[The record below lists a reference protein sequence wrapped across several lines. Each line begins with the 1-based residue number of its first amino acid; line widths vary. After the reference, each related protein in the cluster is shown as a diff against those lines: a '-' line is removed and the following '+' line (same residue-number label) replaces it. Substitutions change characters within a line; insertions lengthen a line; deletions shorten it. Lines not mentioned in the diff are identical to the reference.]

1 MCLGG
6 LTSCCKDPKPRDNTD
21 SPTTQPHQEAV
32 DMEAVFAKLEKD
44 IHSPV
49 AAAPEGES
57 HYSVPKK
64 QLEETL
70 TDIKESCALRAKR
83 AHELDSSLH
92 ST

>member
-6 LTSCCKDPKPRDNTD
+6 LTSCCKDPKPQDSTD
-21 SPTTQPHQEAV
+21 SPTTPPHQEAV
-32 DMEAVFAKLEKD
+32 DMEAVFARLEKD

-49 AAAPEGES
+49 AAAAEGES
-57 HYSVPKK
+57 HYATPKK
-64 QLEETL
+64 RLEETL
-70 TDIKESCALRAKR
+70 NDIKESCANRAKR